1 MSWKMTPFAAA
12 IVVAGG
18 IAATSAGFAQNP
30 PPSTP
35 APQGQGMMGGQ
46 QGQGN
51 MGDMMNMMTQM
62 NDMMATCNNMMK
74 SANQKP
80 AAPATPP
87 VQGKPG

>member
-35 APQGQGMMGGQ
+35 APQGQGMMSGT
-46 QGQGN
+46 
-51 MGDMMNMMTQM
+51 GDM
-62 NDMMATCNNMMK
+62 NNMMGQMTRMMDNCNRMME